1 MRYVYFH
8 GQMAAYGFF
17 RGDLKKR
24 TMTLLFTHSW
34 PQKLLDLHMLAWQ
47 EAQSQSLFTLL
58 SLQQH
63 KTCFAIVSGPPTGE
77 KALREFDML
86 EGIIVSSFVFRFS
99 FLYWMIVLCRCLY
112 F

>member
-24 TMTLLFTHSW
+24 TTTLLFTHSR

-47 EAQSQSLFTLL
+47 EAQSQSLSALL
-58 SLQQH
+58 SLQQN
-63 KTCFAIVSGPPTGE
+63 KLRFAVVSGPPTGQ
-77 KALREFDML
+77 KALSEFNMSK
-86 EGIIVSSFVFRFS
+86 GIVVSSFVFRFS
-99 FLYWMIVLCRCLY
+99 
-112 F
+112 